1 VPTILLRAGAS
12 SGDALSMHW
21 GNGYD
26 AVLLA
31 NFLQLHG
38 DADAATLLTK
48 ARTALAPG
56 GAAYIVE
63 ALPDEDRTQGE
74 GTVQGV
80 TLLALTP
87 AGGTRTY
94 SELSELCRAAGFAD
108 TELVPLPATAQAL
121 VVAYVDA
128 SSKAGIAGTSSSE
141 IAARAEQLQQGQE
154 DTLKANADA
163 AVASKS
169 ARGTAT
175 SPEEMAWNYPMNLSG
190 QFTQCITHDYKL
202 LQST

>member
-1 VPTILLRAGAS
+1 LLTHCCVLTLYTLCCTTIVLRTGAS
-12 SGDALSMHW
+12 PGDALSMHW

-108 TELVPLPATAQAL
+108 TELVQLPATAQSL

-128 SSKAGIAGTSSSE
+128 SSKAGIVGTSSSE
-141 IAARAEQLQQGQE
+141 IAARAEQLQQSGE
-154 DTLKANADA
+154 ETLKANADA
-163 AVASKS
+163 AVAKS

-190 QFTQCITHDYKL
+190 
-202 LQST
+202 